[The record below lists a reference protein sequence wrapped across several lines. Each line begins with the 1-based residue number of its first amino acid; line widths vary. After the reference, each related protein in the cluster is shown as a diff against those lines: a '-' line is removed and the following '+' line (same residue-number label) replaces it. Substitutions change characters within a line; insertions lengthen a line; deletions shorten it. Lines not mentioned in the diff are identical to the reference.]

1 MSLHVLNSESLRA
14 LGHIVRVLVS
24 PLLQPSVAA
33 WRASVHDALR
43 TLFHGDQAMTI
54 LPALGELVVTED
66 LDTSVLTSVRT
77 WFSGFT
83 PEGRLNL
90 KDAVVND
97 WNRRRRELGLQVYTR
112 EIIDKAIEGR
122 VIESP
127 FVREALLP
135 NSMQYWQGVY
145 ATGRGNA
152 DALLWVSHRR
162 RAAIPFG
169 SAAPDV
175 LGVLVPAFQTGLS
188 ALYRLDGTR
197 AALDAA
203 AAPLIAF
210 DADGRVLY
218 RTSALAKLLER
229 DPAAESVVR
238 AARQLALSAAA
249 AFVRPSVAT
258 PGPSTRTVTTPVE
271 SYTLRATP
279 LPEQALGAER
289 SLAVLVTPTSAP
301 PLPTASELEASFAL
315 THREAQVAL
324 QLASG
329 ATRKEIAAALGISP
343 NTVRAHTEHVFQ
355 KLRVS
360 TRAAVGPAIQRI
372 RGST

>member
-14 LGHIVRVLVS
+14 LGHVVRVLVS
-24 PLLQPSVAA
+24 PLLQPSVAV

-54 LPALGELVVTED
+54 LPALGELVVTDD
-66 LDTSVLTSVRT
+66 LDTNVLTSVRT

-90 KDAVVND
+90 KDPVVND
-97 WNRRRRELGLQVYTR
+97 WNRRRRQLGLQVYTR
-112 EIIDKAIEGR
+112 EIIDKAIGGR

-188 ALYRLDGTR
+188 AIYRLDGTR

-210 DADGRVLY
+210 DADGRIQY

-249 AFVRPSVAT
+249 AFVRPSAAAT
-258 PGPSTRTVTTPVE
+258 PAPSTRTVTTALD

-279 LPEQALGAER
+279 LPEEAFGAER
-289 SLAVLVTPTSAP
+289 SIAVLVRPTSAP
-301 PLPTASELEASFAL
+301 SLPTTAELEASFGL
-315 THREAQVAL
+315 TQREAEVAL

-329 ATRKEIAAALGISP
+329 ATRKQIAAALAISP

-355 KLRVS
+355 KLGVS

-372 RGST
+372 RG